1 MERRQ
6 VVKHSEGGIDELLI
20 SETQEANSMSTI
32 NSFSHQFKC
41 PRQFCLRRF
50 HSVMTAVPTHRAVH
64 RALKRNAFKD
74 CCYLLLSGEFHFL
87 FGHCRQII
95 TEFRARRGGLVD
107 CKGSMVRGR
116 SQLCDNDSWRLK
128 GYRKSPKA
136 VAQEGGKVLGTL
148 SAKAAW
154 ARTGSRP
161 TFVLRGVHLL
171 RGLYSIST
179 QSGLSK
185 GKSYYWFMRSPGVS
199 QHLS

>member
-1 MERRQ
+1 M
-6 VVKHSEGGIDELLI
+6 I
-20 SETQEANSMSTI
+20 SETQEASSMSTI

-50 HSVMTAVPTHRAVH
+50 HSVMTAVPIHRAVH
-64 RALKRNAFKD
+64 RALKRNALKRNAFKE
-74 CCYLLLSGEFHFL
+74 CCYLLLSGAFHFL

-95 TEFRARRGGLVD
+95 IEFRARRGSLVD
-107 CKGSMVRGR
+107 CKGSVVRGR
-116 SQLCDNDSWRLK
+116 SQLCDNGSWRLK

-136 VAQEGGKVLGTL
+136 VAQEEGKVLGTL

-154 ARTGSRP
+154 ARMGSSP
-161 TFVLRGVHLL
+161 TLILRGVHLL

-179 QSGLSK
+179 QTGLSK
-185 GKSYYWFMRSPGVS
+185 GKSCYWFMRSPGVS

>member
-20 SETQEANSMSTI
+20 SETQEASSVSTI

-41 PRQFCLRRF
+41 PRQFCLSHF
-50 HSVMTAVPTHRAVH
+50 HSVMTAVPTHRAVR
-64 RALKRNAFKD
+64 RALKRNAFKE
-74 CCYLLLSGEFHFL
+74 CCCLLLSGVFHFL

-95 TEFRARRGGLVD
+95 TEFSARRGVLVD
-107 CKGSMVRGR
+107 CKGSVVRGR
-116 SQLCDNDSWRLK
+116 SQLLCDNGSWRLK

-148 SAKAAW
+148 NAKAAW
-154 ARTGSRP
+154 ARMGSRP
-161 TFVLRGVHLL
+161 TFILRGVHVL

-179 QSGLSK
+179 QL
-185 GKSYYWFMRSPGVS
+185 V
-199 QHLS
+199 